1 MTFFL
6 QPVTQVSQKKGLAY
20 PKGVKCS
27 NTELQEPNG
36 GTVEHL

>member
-6 QPVTQVSQKKGLAY
+6 QQVTQVAQKKGLAY
-20 PKGVKCS
+20 PTGVKCS

-36 GTVEHL
+36 VTVEHR